1 MPFYG
6 FGLITLLVQLAC
18 AAHVVRSGRSY
29 LWIVP
34 IIFLPWIGCAA
45 YAIYAFASGAS
56 RNYAIRRLADD
67 TPSITDPGTS
77 YAQKKREME
86 TVGSAQAKRVFAEEC
101 IKRGRFQDAVDLYE
115 SAAVGALA
123 KDPALLHGLARA
135 KLLAGDPAGSQTAFE
150 AMRESDPAAFTNEA
164 RLDYA
169 RALVAQGKNDEAAR
183 EYEALV
189 PVFPG
194 EEARARYGLLL
205 KKLGQNDKAQ
215 SLFQRIVADMKSAP
229 GYVRRRQREWL
240 NVAKRNLA

>member
-6 FGLITLLVQLAC
+6 LGLVTLLIQLAC

-45 YAIYAFASGAS
+45 YAIYAFASSAS
-56 RNYAIRRLADD
+56 RNYAIRRLSDD
-67 TPSITDPGTS
+67 TPNITDPGTS
-77 YAQKKREME
+77 YWQKKREME

-101 IKRGRFQDAVDLYE
+101 IKRGRFQDAVDLYQ

-123 KDPALLHGLARA
+123 SDPALLHGLARA
-135 KLLAGDPAGSQTAFE
+135 KLLAGDPAGSQAAFE
-150 AMRESDPAAFTNEA
+150 ALREADPASFTNDA
-164 RLDYA
+164 RLDFA
-169 RALVAQGKNDEAAR
+169 RALAAQGKNEEAAR

-189 PVFPG
+189 PVYPG

-205 KKLGQNDKAQ
+205 KKLGQNEKAQ
-215 SLFQRIVADMKSAP
+215 SLFQRIIADMKSAP

-240 NVAKRNLA
+240 NVAKRNRA